1 MFVSKSTKPQVVLY
15 TSKNLIRTPRPSTQ
29 HPGISPKPNVINP
42 RSKRQFEKKIS
53 KRNTSTPEPNSTHH
67 PSSQS
72 FYEFEIW
79 SKLIAKPDWKS
90 YIQRKRWPALSKCSE
105 RKVQRGSMGIPPLQK
120 PIFCGHLSETG
131 NP

>member
-29 HPGISPKPNVINP
+29 RLGISPKPNVIKP
-42 RSKRQFEKKIS
+42 RSKRQFEKKSS

-105 RKVQRGSMGIPPLQK
+105 RKVQRGSMGIPHFRSLSFVG
-120 PIFCGHLSETG
+120 IFLR
-131 NP
+131 